1 MLTQA
6 LALLDPDDDAVGLSF
21 ESRRQLALAEAG
33 LGRRAE
39 AAHMLD
45 QLLAQ
50 HAGHDNPLLMG
61 LFHKARAELAI
72 ALADEAAFELHLA
85 ATEQRFRATR
95 NPALIAQCEQLI
107 EAGRRGGLRGASA
120 ALATIGRAGPVRS
133 TTGQRSIAELTAAAD
148 RSEYALWLIL
158 ERTVAKSGY
167 LYVMERGA
175 LRLAAAST
183 RREPSP
189 ELERELQALAQS
201 AATVAQLDE
210 GNATIVQGESGS
222 ADEEV
227 ARASSTGGRTV
238 VDDVLPLTTSS
249 DEDAGPRA
257 SVPGDGERTVFVAS
271 LPAPGRRNEHQL
283 LLLRVTHG
291 QQRDVVGGVI
301 LELAAADLGRLP
313 SDMLDAVANALA
325 DRCTTGA
332 SQLGAGS
339 ADGGAW

>member
-1 MLTQA
+1 
-6 LALLDPDDDAVGLSF
+6 
-21 ESRRQLALAEAG
+21 
-33 LGRRAE
+33 
-39 AAHMLD
+39 MLD

-72 ALADEAAFELHLA
+72 ALADEVAFELHLA

-107 EAGRRGGLRGASA
+107 EAGRRGGLREGRRDASS
-120 ALATIGRAGPVRS
+120 ALATIVRAGPVRA

-183 RREPSP
+183 RREPP
-189 ELERELQALAQS
+189 AELERELQALAQH

-210 GNATIVQGESGS
+210 GNATIVQGENEG

-227 ARASSTGGRTV
+227 ARASSTGGRTAA
-238 VDDVLPLTTSS
+238 DAVLPLTTSS
-249 DEDAGPRA
+249 DDGAGPRV
-257 SVPGDGERTVFVAS
+257 SVPAEGERTVFVAS
-271 LPAPGRRNEHQL
+271 LPAPGQRNEHQL
-283 LLLRVTHG
+283 LLLRATHG
-291 QQRDVVGGVI
+291 QQRELVGGVI
-301 LELAAADLGRLP
+301 LEVAAANLGRLP
-313 SDMLDAVANALA
+313 PDLLDAVANALA

-332 SQLGAGS
+332 SQLGVES
-339 ADGGAW
+339 ADGGVW